1 MSGWSDVYKPAL
13 NVEEAALLPARSR
26 SLAGR
31 SALQD
36 ALRRADE
43 MGQMQVS
50 NAVEGAMEGT
60 DAPAVSGNGENPTY
74 AFPGSRAALH
84 QVRPNW

>member
-1 MSGWSDVYKPAL
+1 MSLWSDAYRPAL

-26 SLAGR
+26 SLAGK

-36 ALRRADE
+36 TLRKAE
-43 MGQMQVS
+43 QMEGMQLS
-50 NAVEGAMEGT
+50 NAVEGGINQTTQPQAA
-60 DAPAVSGNGENPTY
+60 DNPVY

-84 QVRPNW
+84 HVRPNW

>member
-31 SALQD
+31 SALRD
-36 ALRRADE
+36 ALNRADA
-43 MGQMQVS
+43 MGRMQLS
-50 NAVEGAMEGT
+50 NAVEGDMEDTNVPGI
-60 DAPAVSGNGENPTY
+60 SGNGDNPTY

>member
-1 MSGWSDVYKPAL
+1 MSLWSDVYKPAL

-31 SALQD
+31 SALRD
-36 ALRRADE
+36 ALNRADA
-43 MGQMQVS
+43 MGRMQLS
-50 NAVEGAMEGT
+50 NAVEGAMEGM
-60 DAPAVSGNGENPTY
+60 DAPAVSGNGENPIY